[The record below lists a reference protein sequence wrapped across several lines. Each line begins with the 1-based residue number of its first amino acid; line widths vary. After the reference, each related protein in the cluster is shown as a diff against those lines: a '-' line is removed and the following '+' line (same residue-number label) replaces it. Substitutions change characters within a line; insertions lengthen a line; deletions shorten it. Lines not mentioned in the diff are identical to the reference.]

1 MDQGSGRL
9 SAENTWPPQAWV
21 TAEFL
26 VKQEMAWETAL
37 ARSAQ
42 GSCSQDGLTA
52 QGLSGR
58 RRAPEAGTCLHRSR
72 TPRGKAQSLCGGS
85 EIPVPD

>member
-52 QGLSGR
+52 QGLSG
-58 RRAPEAGTCLHRSR
+58 PTQSTRSR
-72 TPRGKAQSLCGGS
+72 DLPAQ
-85 EIPVPD
+85 VPDPTREGPEPLWWL